1 MSETAFSVEP
11 EVDGDD
17 YRLRVSGEL
26 DLETCKRFSFEV
38 TRAERSDAKRILLDL
53 SGVTFIDSSGVN
65 ALVEAHQRSARDGRR
80 LQVFPVG
87 GQVRDVLELTGVI
100 RILDFLN

>member
-26 DLETCKRFSFEV
+26 DLETCKRARTVCDEQS
-38 TRAERSDAKRILLDL
+38 TRP
-53 SGVTFIDSSGVN
+53 GPP
-65 ALVEAHQRSARDGRR
+65 RSAGRVTTY
-80 LQVFPVG
+80 QG
-87 GQVRDVLELTGVI
+87 
-100 RILDFLN
+100 